1 MTILVTAAT
10 GQLGR
15 LVVESLL
22 ARDVEPNQVLAT
34 ARRPEALADLV
45 DRGVRTA
52 HLDYDDPGS
61 IAAVLDGV
69 ERMLLIS
76 GPEVGVRVGQ
86 HRAVV
91 DAAAR
96 AGVGLLAY
104 TSLLHADTSSI
115 LLAPDHRETE
125 AAIRAAGVPFALL
138 RNGWYSDGFRSRIE
152 QARATGE
159 IVGSAGEGR
168 VASAARADY
177 AEAAAVVLA
186 GDGHEGAVYELSG
199 DVAWSF
205 PELAEV
211 IGRIVGREVRYRNLS
226 TDEHIAAL
234 EAAGLPAATA
244 QFVAG
249 LDGNIRDGA
258 LSDTPGDLS
267 RLIGR
272 PTTPIEETLRAGS

>member
-10 GQLGR
+10 GHLGR

-22 ARDVEPNQVLAT
+22 ARGVEPGRVLAT

-61 IAAVLDGV
+61 IDAIIDGV
-69 ERMLLIS
+69 ERLLLVS
-76 GPEVGVRVGQ
+76 GPEVGVRVAQ
-86 HRAVV
+86 HRTVV

-104 TSLLHADTSSI
+104 TSVLHADTSSV
-115 LLAPDHRETE
+115 LVAPDHRETE
-125 AAIRAAGVPFALL
+125 AAIRASGVPFALL
-138 RNGWYSDGFRSRIE
+138 RNGWYSEGYASRVE

-159 IVGSAGEGR
+159 ITGSAGDGR

-186 GDGHEGAVYELSG
+186 GEGHENAVYELSG

-205 PELAEV
+205 PELAE
-211 IGRIVGREVRYRNLS
+211 ILGRIVGREVRYRDLS
-226 TDEHIAAL
+226 TEEHVAVL
-234 EAAGLPAATA
+234 EAAGLPAPVAR
-244 QFVAG
+244 FVAG
-249 LDGNIRDGA
+249 LDGNIRDGVLA
-258 LSDTPGDLS
+258 DTPGDLS
-267 RLIGR
+267 RLLGR
-272 PTTPIEETLRAGS
+272 PTTPIEATLRAAS